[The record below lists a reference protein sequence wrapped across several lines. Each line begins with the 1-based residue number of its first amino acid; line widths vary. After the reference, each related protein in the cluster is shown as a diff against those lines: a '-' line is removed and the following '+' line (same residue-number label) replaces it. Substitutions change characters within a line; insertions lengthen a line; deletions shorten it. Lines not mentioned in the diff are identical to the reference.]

1 MREGR
6 SKAVLADG
14 AKDLGRALRFNG
26 RFKTRFRPLSLLAA
40 IALVLLLPR
49 AASGEDEY
57 KIKAGMLMSLL
68 RGTDWPPGSFHDPSA
83 PYVLGVLGKD
93 PFGPILNGMTNKVVR
108 NRGIN
113 RGIVLKRCNTPEEA
127 KDCHLLFIS
136 SNQDAPLSSI
146 LNSLG
151 KLSILTV
158 GESREFTS
166 LGGIVN
172 LALENDRVSFEL
184 SAKAL
189 KRARLEI
196 DPGLKEAG
204 KLIK

>member
-1 MREGR
+1 MREGW

-14 AKDLGRALRFNG
+14 AKDPGRALRVNG
-26 RFKTRFRPLSLLAA
+26 LFETRFPLSLLAA
-40 IALVLLLPR
+40 ITLVLLLPR
-49 AASGEDEY
+49 AASGEDQY
-57 KIKAGMLMSLL
+57 KIKAGMLMNFL

-93 PFGPILNGMTNKVVR
+93 PFGPFLNGITNKVVR
-108 NRGIN
+108 NRGI
-113 RGIVLKRCNTPEEA
+113 VLKRYATPEEA

-136 SNQDAPLSSI
+136 SSQDAPLSSI
-146 LNSLG
+146 LDSLG
-151 KLSILTV
+151 KSSILTV

-172 LALENDRVSFEL
+172 LALENGRVSFEL